1 MATKSWDGAAFGS
14 QSTRFNLNGLHPNLY
29 TTGKMPYDP
38 NVTSKKVV
46 SETKKND
53 LIGREKINHFF
64 LSYSTKYTKYMILQS
79 LKGYAKK
86 KFSNIN

>member
-46 SETKKND
+46 SEKKRAD
-53 LIGREKINHFF
+53 RARKDKSFF
-64 LSYSTKYTKYMILQS
+64 
-79 LKGYAKK
+79 
-86 KFSNIN
+86 